1 MSAFAHSSGNSTRNS
16 CARNSCARLL
26 GACTFMFVAACASQT
41 LAQRASAATGGP
53 FAELNGTWAGSGAVT
68 LSNGGRERIRCRA
81 SYTVAGNGY
90 SLRQALNC
98 ASDSYRFSLRSDMRV
113 QDGGNLVGN
122 WSDASRSNAG
132 SITGRVRNGNI
143 NGMIQGTGFA
153 AEVSVRTSGD
163 RQQVS
168 LSSQGDVRDV
178 SVNLRRTR

>member
-1 MSAFAHSSGNSTRNS
+1 MSSFAHSPRNSTRNS
-16 CARNSCARLL
+16 CARVI
-26 GACTFMFVAACASQT
+26 GACAFILVAACGSQT

-53 FAELNGTWAGSGAVT
+53 FAELTGTWVGSGAVT

-81 SYTVAGNGY
+81 SYTVGGNGY

-98 ASDSYRFSLRSDMRV
+98 ASDSYRFSLRGDMRV
-113 QDGGNLVGN
+113 QDGGDLVGS
-122 WSDASRSNAG
+122 WSDASRSAAG

-153 AEVSVRTSGD
+153 AQVSVRTKGD

-178 SVNLRRTR
+178 SISLRKTR